1 MSVIL
6 TKRKGGGS
14 ASSII
19 QLFITGEKVVGD
31 KDNSNR
37 VFTTARNYISS
48 SLSLYYNGQRLIK
61 NDDYMETGAQSF
73 KLIYVKPYSED
84 SLIVDYIIPVT

>member
-1 MSVIL
+1 MAVIL
-6 TKRKGGGS
+6 TKRKGGGA

-19 QLFITGEKVVGD
+19 QLFITGEKISGN
-31 KDNSNR
+31 KDNDNR
-37 VFTTARNYISS
+37 TFTTASS
-48 SLSLYYNGQRLIK
+48 YTSGSLSLYYNGQRLIR
-61 NDDYMETGAQSF
+61 NDDYTETGAQSL